1 MSNARNDIVKQ
12 AFQVLD
18 ESGKGYIPL
27 EELLKKYNPEGHPR
41 VRDRAKSP
49 EDVYRYSE
57 SAIKTKVYTVFYI
70 S

>member
-1 MSNARNDIVKQ
+1 MSNARIDIVKQ

-41 VRDRAKSP
+41 VRDREKSP
-49 EDVYRYSE
+49 EEVYRDFE
-57 SAIKTKVYTVFYI
+57 FAIKTKVYNVFYI